1 MSLNGW
7 TFFQGSSAVKFPE
20 LPAFTSGASMFAFF
34 LRIAIPAVVIVI
46 VAEEACEEP
55 RAVHPAPEDC
65 C

>member
-1 MSLNGW
+1 
-7 TFFQGSSAVKFPE
+7 VKFPE

-46 VAEEACEEP
+46 VAEEACEES